1 MKNLLVQMSRNSKL
15 MIPVVGIVAMS
26 LFIGGYIIRD
36 GQITNRKEAEQQ
48 AETANKAP
56 DNLTQLEQEQKT
68 ESTEQTAN
76 ETATSTEKEQET
88 EESKKTQQEVAKVS
102 VAVRAS
108 ASTDA
113 IAVVGTLGTDKAGTC
128 TVTVTQKGV
137 KLASETNRAVNGEC
151 TITIPRPETSGEIK
165 IQLTYA
171 ATDLSAKGIGDQ
183 TITL

>member
-1 MKNLLVQMSRNSKL
+1 

-36 GQITNRKEAEQQ
+36 GQVTNRKEAEQQ

-76 ETATSTEKEQET
+76 ETGASTEKEQET
-88 EESKKTQQEVAKVS
+88 EESKKTQPEVAKVS

-137 KLASETNRAVNGEC
+137 KLASETNQAVNGEC